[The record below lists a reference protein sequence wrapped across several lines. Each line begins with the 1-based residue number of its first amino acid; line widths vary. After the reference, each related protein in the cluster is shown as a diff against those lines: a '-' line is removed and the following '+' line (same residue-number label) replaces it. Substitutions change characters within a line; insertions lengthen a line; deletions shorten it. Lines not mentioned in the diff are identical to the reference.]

1 MYLCTGCENVAVDKD
16 VERPLVHNDDGEDN
30 KVKSNEQLNKTN
42 RLGSMC
48 DTKDILPMGTR
59 ILQPK

>member
-1 MYLCTGCENVAVDKD
+1 MYLCTGCKNVAVDKD

-42 RLGSMC
+42 RLESMC

>member
-30 KVKSNEQLNKTN
+30 KVKLNEQLNKTN
-42 RLGSMC
+42 RLRVCVM
-48 DTKDILPMGTR
+48 L
-59 ILQPK
+59 

>member
-30 KVKSNEQLNKTN
+30 KVKSNEQLNKTK
-42 RLGSMC
+42 RLESMC

>member
-16 VERPLVHNDDGEDN
+16 VECPLVHNDDGEDN

-42 RLGSMC
+42 RLESMC

>member
-42 RLGSMC
+42 RLEYVWYERYITNGN
-48 DTKDILPMGTR
+48 
-59 ILQPK
+59 